1 MAKPGPKKKRERKD
15 NGQLP
20 LPTSRT
26 SAACSET
33 RVLPMQLQI
42 GDRLAD
48 ETGEWEV
55 ASRPYVTNAGKDAH
69 VRVKKVGQPDVTE
82 LRTWGADE
90 RVAVRRASTPPASGT
105 HGSASTA
112 CCA

>member
-1 MAKPGPKKKRERKD
+1 VRTRLVTSQPQKKRERKD

-26 SAACSET
+26 PAASSET

-55 ASRPYVTNAGKDAH
+55 ASRPYVTNAGKEAH
-69 VRVKKVGQPDVTE
+69 VCVKKVGQPE
-82 LRTWGADE
+82 
-90 RVAVRRASTPPASGT
+90 
-105 HGSASTA
+105 SASRSGA
-112 CCA
+112 HDPSR